1 MSMIIVIAL
10 VFGAGI
16 FSSPAPALARAT
28 NPSERPAHSE
38 QQVGHTWAPETGA
51 REDLRSRW
59 FNR

>member
-16 FSSPAPALARAT
+16 FSSPALARAT
-28 NPSERPAHSE
+28 NPSERSAHSE
-38 QQVGHTWAPETGA
+38 QQVGRAWAPETGA
-51 REDLRSRW
+51 SEHLQSSW

>member
-1 MSMIIVIAL
+1 MSKIIVIAL

-16 FSSPAPALARAT
+16 FSSPALARAT

>member
-1 MSMIIVIAL
+1 MSKIIVIAL

-16 FSSPAPALARAT
+16 FSSPALARAT

-38 QQVGHTWAPETGA
+38 QQVDRTWAPETGA
-51 REDLRSRW
+51 NGGLRSGW